1 MPPIGLFLLWIN
13 RTKADNFK
21 GLFAFIQHRF
31 TSWRNPGGQ
40 FLLRLFFGGVLSVG
54 LVKTTGH
61 AFAHFVALIVG
72 EHHGFIHFVALRAD
86 HAGNKAARALVRLLS
101 QQATSSTMMP
111 EWRNRGS
118 TDGLRPR
125 KFSNSSAA
133 SEEPPWLRISRRKLS
148 PVSRLK
154 MPSSSKREKA
164 SALSTSAHL

>member
-1 MPPIGLFLLWIN
+1 MVRFMIHQADDFQRLL
-13 RTKADNFK
+13 T
-21 GLFAFIQHRF
+21 LIQYRLAC
-31 TSWRNPGGQ
+31 WRHPSGQ

-101 QQATSSTMMP
+101 HQATSSTMMP

-133 SEEPPWLRISRRKLS
+133 SEEPPWLKISRRKLS